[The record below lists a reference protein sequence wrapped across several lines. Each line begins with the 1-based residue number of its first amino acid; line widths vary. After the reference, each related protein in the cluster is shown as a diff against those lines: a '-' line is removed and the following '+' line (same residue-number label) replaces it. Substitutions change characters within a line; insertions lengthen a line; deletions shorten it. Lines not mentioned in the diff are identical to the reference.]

1 MNALSK
7 IKCNRTTLIILG
19 LCLVLAGPAMLLWA
33 SRAPVALPD
42 GGGLDAQMEQLE
54 VERIS
59 HAQLPHATLRPEGF
73 SPFGQAV
80 KNGPARAQGEAK
92 GLLRMNIGDMDPKNP
107 DALLSSMPAELRLGE
122 KEKQGLGPK
131 GSVAQGLNYAMLS
144 QEALSSKSLDAVL
157 EGIRASAR
165 IISFGENSTL

>member
-42 GGGLDAQMEQLE
+42 GGDLAAQMEQLE
-54 VERIS
+54 VERIA

-73 SPFGQAV
+73 SPFGQ
-80 KNGPARAQGEAK
+80 E
-92 GLLRMNIGDMDPKNP
+92 IG
-107 DALLSSMPAELRLGE
+107 
-122 KEKQGLGPK
+122 
-131 GSVAQGLNYAMLS
+131 
-144 QEALSSKSLDAVL
+144 
-157 EGIRASAR
+157 RASCR
-165 IISFGENSTL
+165 ERV